1 MLELAR
7 LVFLFLQVLLSP
19 RYKTEHQL
27 HHDQD
32 TDYPQQQLTVYDV
45 KDAESRVPEPQAMS
59 SIPQYYQDQG
69 LAFEKLG
76 VVQKNTLIASSVVKN
91 HTENVNKASP
101 VILLMK

>member
-32 TDYPQQQLTVYDV
+32 TDYPQQQQLTVYDV
-45 KDAESRVPEPQAMS
+45 KDAESHVPESREERNLLVHRYGISMS
-59 SIPQYYQDQG
+59 TFVDLVNWCII
-69 LAFEKLG
+69 G
-76 VVQKNTLIASSVVKN
+76 V
-91 HTENVNKASP
+91 
-101 VILLMK
+101 